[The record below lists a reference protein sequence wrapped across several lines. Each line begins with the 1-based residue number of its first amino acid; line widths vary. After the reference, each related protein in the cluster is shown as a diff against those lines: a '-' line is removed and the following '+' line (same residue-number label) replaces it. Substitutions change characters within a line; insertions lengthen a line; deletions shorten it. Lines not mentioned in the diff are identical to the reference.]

1 MAGTRAKAVRTAV
14 STPAVRGIY
23 ACSYLVYPEART
35 GTAEQYRRFYQAS
48 PFVRVLD
55 EPPNVIDVRGT
66 NNADIY
72 VQDGRD
78 GVTVVIA
85 SVDNL
90 VRGAAGQA
98 VQCMNLSFGLPEDRG
113 LRLAALVP

>member
-1 MAGTRAKAVRTAV
+1 MILPN
-14 STPAVRGIY
+14 S
-23 ACSYLVYPEART
+23 SLVISK
-35 GTAEQYRRFYQAS
+35 YRKSSFREILSDLKEWYSKFYGSS
-48 PFVRVLD
+48 PFVRVVD

-72 VQDGRD
+72 VQDGD
-78 GVTVVIA
+78 GVTLVIS

-98 VQCMNLSFGLPEDRG
+98 VQCLNLGFGFPETTG
-113 LRLAALVP
+113 LRLPALIP